1 MATETEDPEYTAT
14 LNYGKYEYA
23 VSAVYTNGWESAL
36 SDTYTVEYKQP
47 NLAPAPYGLSGT
59 LENKNLTLT
68 WQSPE
73 AANEMN
79 YQDKTSG
86 SKAIGLTRSSGVYGY
101 FVIAYDADDLVD
113 QVGKYITHIK
123 YSLSD
128 VYLQTSAIAVFYDR
142 NLVYEQEVD
151 EGPAVDGKG
160 NLITTD
166 GTTWR
171 TLKSMN
177 KDLDYNWR
185 ISAVLQDAD
194 KQAFTRAEEP
204 ATTYNL
210 YIDGTLLKEGI
221 QATNYTVENAADGS
235 YTVTAVVGG
244 VETAASN
251 AVIVGV
257 PTGIDKVEDGSAKA
271 YYDSQLQKVVLPEVG
286 TAYIYSVSG
295 TLIKQVMNV
304 EFVDMSDLP
313 AGVYVVRGVL
323 TSGEQMIK
331 VLK

>member
-1 MATETEDPEYTAT
+1 M
-14 LNYGKYEYA
+14 
-23 VSAVYTNGWESAL
+23 
-36 SDTYTVEYKQP
+36 
-47 NLAPAPYGLSGT
+47 
-59 LENKNLTLT
+59 
-68 WQSPE
+68 
-73 AANEMN
+73 
-79 YQDKTSG
+79 
-86 SKAIGLTRSSGVYGY
+86 
-101 FVIAYDADDLVD
+101 
-113 QVGKYITHIK
+113 
-123 YSLSD
+123 SD

-142 NLVYEQEVD
+142 NLVYEQEVDVKTLVAGENVVRLDKPVVIPAGHEVCVGYYVSHINGVKPNMTD

-194 KQAFTRAEEP
+194 KQAVTRAEEP

>member
-1 MATETEDPEYTAT
+1 M
-14 LNYGKYEYA
+14 L
-23 VSAVYTNGWESAL
+23 
-36 SDTYTVEYKQP
+36 
-47 NLAPAPYGLSGT
+47 
-59 LENKNLTLT
+59 
-68 WQSPE
+68 
-73 AANEMN
+73 
-79 YQDKTSG
+79 
-86 SKAIGLTRSSGVYGY
+86 
-101 FVIAYDADDLVD
+101 
-113 QVGKYITHIK
+113 
-123 YSLSD
+123 
-128 VYLQTSAIAVFYDR
+128 VFYDK
-142 NLVYEQEVD
+142 NIAFEQIVPVDKLVKGENIIQLDKPMEILAGREVMVGYLSKYASGVKPNMVD
-151 EGPAVDGKG
+151 KGPAVEGKG
-160 NLITTD
+160 NLISSS
-166 GTTWR
+166 GSSWS
-171 TLKSMN
+171 TLNEKSKN
-177 KDLDYNWR
+177 ELDYNWR

-194 KQAFTRAEEP
+194 KQAVTRAEEP